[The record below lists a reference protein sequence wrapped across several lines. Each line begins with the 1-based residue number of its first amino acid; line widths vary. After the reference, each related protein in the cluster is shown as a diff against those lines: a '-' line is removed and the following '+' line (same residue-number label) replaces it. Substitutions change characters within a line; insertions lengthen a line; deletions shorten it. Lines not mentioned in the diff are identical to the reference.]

1 MSIAAAVA
9 PASAPSIHL
18 QAVGSVRAKR
28 ADELQVG
35 DITIW
40 NFGLRAR
47 VEAVREVSK
56 CYVEADLRSEESGN
70 VNARR
75 MKKDRLVGFSTRP
88 WSK

>member
-1 MSIAAAVA
+1 MSIAAAA
-9 PASAPSIHL
+9 ATTPSIHL

>member
-1 MSIAAAVA
+1 MSIAAAA
-9 PASAPSIHL
+9 AATTPAIHL
-18 QAVGSVRAKR
+18 QAVGSGRAKR